1 MVIVGASPFHAE
13 FSFSN
18 HCSDSSAIF
27 SSQCSP
33 SDLSHVCTLSEPS
46 VSVSA
51 AEIESACACTVDT
64 RTLHDIKKSVYTNM
78 EQAPAA

>member
-1 MVIVGASPFHAE
+1 MLTRMKPISCSYQIVIVGASPFHAE

-33 SDLSHVCTLSEPS
+33 SDLSHVCTLSERKRKRERSRDRKRMCLHRGHP
-46 VSVSA
+46 
-51 AEIESACACTVDT
+51 DT
-64 RTLHDIKKSVYTNM
+64 
-78 EQAPAA
+78 A